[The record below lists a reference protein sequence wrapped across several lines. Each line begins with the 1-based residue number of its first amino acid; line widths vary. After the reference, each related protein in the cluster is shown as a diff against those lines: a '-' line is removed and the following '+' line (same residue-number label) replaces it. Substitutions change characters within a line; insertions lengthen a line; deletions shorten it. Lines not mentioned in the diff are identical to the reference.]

1 MTDTKSILL
10 IDSHAADRQYY
21 ASRLRFGFPGY
32 EILEATTGQAALD
45 ICVSQSIDCVILEL
59 SLPDMFGLE
68 VLIELVPNARQPQI
82 PVVVLTSFEQEPLL
96 EVARVSGAFAA
107 LRKHFASSDDLDQV
121 VLRAIAAIPVDR
133 KQTA

>member
-1 MTDTKSILL
+1 MTDAKSILL
-10 IDSHAADRQYY
+10 IDSHDTDRHYY
-21 ASRLRFGFPGY
+21 ASRLRFRFPDY
-32 EILEATTGQAALD
+32 EILEATSGQAALD
-45 ICVSQSIDCVILEL
+45 LCVSQSIDCVILEL